1 MYLNFEKYL
10 NENKIV
16 FFIEH
21 MIYTGLAGLTHR
33 TRLQAFA
40 RKYSFVSPRK
50 LRAQEETGYE
60 DCKVILET
68 LMRKIDRSK
77 SDVMFGSWVL
87 GKRCV
92 FYR

>member
-1 MYLNFEKYL
+1 
-10 NENKIV
+10 
-16 FFIEH
+16 
-21 MIYTGLAGLTHR
+21 MIKKKKEWLHNLAGLANR

-50 LRAQEETGYE
+50 VRAQEETGYE
-60 DCKVILET
+60 DCKAILET
-68 LMRKIDRSK
+68 LIRKIDRSK
-77 SDVMFGSWVL
+77 SDVMFGAWVL